1 MILPIVKEPQPILR
15 RKATPVGEITA
26 EVRKLI
32 GDMIETM
39 HAAEGVGLAANQ
51 VGSPLNVLI
60 ACPNAQEGRGKE
72 IVLLNAVLSKR
83 RGRNRSPEGCL
94 SVPGVAA
101 EVTRSSE
108 VTATGLDREGK
119 PAVIEARGLLAKILQ
134 HETDHL
140 AGKLYVD
147 HLTPWKRADLL
158 AKYKEIS
165 DALKDVQL

>member
-1 MILPIVKEPQPILR
+1 MILPIIKEPQAILR

-32 GDMIETM
+32 DDMIETM

-51 VGSPLNVLI
+51 VGSSLNILI
-60 ACPNAQEGRGKE
+60 AKPDTHRGKE
-72 IVLLNAVLSKR
+72 IVLLNAVLS
-83 RGRNRSPEGCL
+83 GRLGRHRSPEGCL
-94 SVPGVAA
+94 SLPGVAA
-101 EVTRSSE
+101 EVTRSTE
-108 VTATGLDREGK
+108 VTVSGLDREGRPVTLSAK
-119 PAVIEARGLLAKILQ
+119 GLLAKILQ

-165 DALKDVQL
+165 DALRDVQF

>member
-1 MILPIVKEPQPILR
+1 MVLPIVKEPQPILR
-15 RKATPVGEITA
+15 RKATPVGKITA

-32 GDMIETM
+32 DDMIETM

-51 VGSPLNVLI
+51 VGSSLNILI
-60 ACPNAQEGRGKE
+60 ANPDTQRGKE
-72 IVLLNAVLSKR
+72 IVLLNAVLSGR
-83 RGRNRSPEGCL
+83 RGRHRSPEGCL
-94 SVPGVAA
+94 SLPGAAA
-101 EVTRSSE
+101 EVTRFAE

-119 PAVIEARGLLAKILQ
+119 PVTLSAKGLLAKILQ

-147 HLTPWKRADLL
+147 HLTPWKRSNLL

-165 DALKDVQL
+165 DALRDVQL